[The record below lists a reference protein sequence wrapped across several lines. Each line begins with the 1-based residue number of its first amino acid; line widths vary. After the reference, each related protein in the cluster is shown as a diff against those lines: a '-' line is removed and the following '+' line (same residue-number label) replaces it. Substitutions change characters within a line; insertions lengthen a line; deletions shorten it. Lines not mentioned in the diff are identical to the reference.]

1 MGYKE
6 NMKKYEQ
13 TEIMAANIGMYA
25 YYRQRALAFSFPDI
39 FDRMYETGK
48 LREHLEDIQLVM
60 DSYMS
65 DYTKTV
71 LSSSAY
77 KQMAMAEGYEQA
89 YKTIAEPLLESE
101 EDKMGNRWVCVKDP
115 YNDELFMEWLT
126 AAKIFGSPTS
136 KKAT

>member
-13 TEIMAANIGMYA
+13 TEIMAANIGRYA
-25 YYRQRALAFSFPDI
+25 YYRHRALAFSFPDL

-60 DSYMS
+60 ESYMS

-71 LSSSAY
+71 LSCYAY
-77 KQMAMAEGYEQA
+77 KQMAIAEGYEQA
-89 YKTIAEPLLESE
+89 YKAIAEPLLESE

-126 AAKIFGSPTS
+126 AAKYSAV